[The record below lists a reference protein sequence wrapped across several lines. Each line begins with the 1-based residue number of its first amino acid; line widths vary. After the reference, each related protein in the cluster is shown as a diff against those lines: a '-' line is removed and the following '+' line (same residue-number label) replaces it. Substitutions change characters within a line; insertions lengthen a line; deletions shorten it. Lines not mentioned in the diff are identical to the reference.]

1 MKQLILVPPTDPRVN
16 TMLAPQND
24 LLLKDHGYKNRQELA
39 DALFEAMKRYG
50 GIGLSDNQ
58 CGLPFNVFV
67 LGDHPQLEKG
77 KKMICFNPKIT
88 QTSKETILMKEG
100 CLTFPFIFLSIQR
113 PRDCVVEYED
123 EKGDKKEA
131 HLKGM
136 FSRIFQHEYDH
147 MLGRQFT
154 ERVSKLKLDMAMKKA
169 KKQWKLAERRQS
181 LTNK

>member
-1 MKQLILVPPTDPRVN
+1 MKLI
-16 TMLAPQND
+16 AEQ
-24 LLLKDHGYKNRQELA
+24 
-39 DALFEAMKRYG
+39 
-50 GIGLSDNQ
+50 
-58 CGLPFNVFV
+58 
-67 LGDHPQLEKG
+67 
-77 KKMICFNPKIT
+77 
-88 QTSKETILMKEG
+88 
-100 CLTFPFIFLSIQR
+100 IQ
-113 PRDCVVEYED
+113 DVEYIVE

-154 ERVSKLKLDMAMKKA
+154 ERVSKLKLDFAMKKA

>member
-1 MKQLILVPPTDPRVN
+1 MKKAI
-16 TMLAPQND
+16 
-24 LLLKDHGYKNRQELA
+24 
-39 DALFEAMKRYG
+39 
-50 GIGLSDNQ
+50 
-58 CGLPFNVFV
+58 
-67 LGDHPQLEKG
+67 
-77 KKMICFNPKIT
+77 
-88 QTSKETILMKEG
+88 
-100 CLTFPFIFLSIQR
+100 
-113 PRDCVVEYED
+113 
-123 EKGDKKEA
+123 KKEA

>member
-1 MKQLILVPPTDPRVN
+1 M
-16 TMLAPQND
+16 
-24 LLLKDHGYKNRQELA
+24 
-39 DALFEAMKRYG
+39 
-50 GIGLSDNQ
+50 
-58 CGLPFNVFV
+58 
-67 LGDHPQLEKG
+67 GDHMQLEQG
-77 KKMICFNPKIT
+77 KKLICFNPKIT

-147 MLGRQFT
+147 MLGRNFT
-154 ERVSKLKLDMAMKKA
+154 ERVSKFKLKRAMDKREKMIKKIE
-169 KKQWKLAERRQS
+169 KSKQA
-181 LTNK
+181 

>member
-1 MKQLILVPPTDPRVN
+1 MVYENKFGKKNHSR
-16 TMLAPQND
+16 
-24 LLLKDHGYKNRQELA
+24 KDISS
-39 DALFEAMKRYG
+39 AMAKEMVRYG
-50 GIGLSDNQ
+50 GIGLSANQ
-58 CGLPFNVFV
+58 IGLPFRMFIM
-67 LGDHPQLEKG
+67 GGHPLVEEG
-77 KKMICFNPKIT
+77 KVRQCWNPEIVES
-88 QTSKETILMKEG
+88 SKEKVLMKEG

>member
-1 MKQLILVPPTDPRVN
+1 MKQLTLVPPTDPRVN

-24 LLLKDHGYKNRQELA
+24 LLLKDHGFKDRKELA
-39 DALFEAMKRYG
+39 DSLFDAMKRYG
-50 GIGLSDNQ
+50 GIGLSANQ

-67 LGDHPQLEKG
+67 MGDHMQLEL
-77 KKMICFNPKIT
+77 ICFNPKIT